1 MPHKPKGGFTH
12 GGRRPGAG
20 APKTV
25 IKLKKGQTL
34 ALTPAMTGNGNAG
47 EMAYQ
52 TFMIIDIEEDAIW
65 LRYTDPAAD
74 QEPIKLAVADPA
86 E

>member
-34 ALTPAMTGNGNAG
+34 AFAPPGDAG
-47 EMAYQ
+47 EAATQ
-52 TFMIIDIEEDAIW
+52 TFMIVEIEEDAIW
-65 LRYTDPAAD
+65 LRNTDPAAE
-74 QEPIKLAVADPA
+74 QELIKLAVASPA

>member
-25 IKLKKGQTL
+25 MKLKKGQTL
-34 ALTPAMTGNGNAG
+34 ALTPAMMENGNTG
-47 EMAYQ
+47 EVASQ

-65 LRYTDPAAD
+65 LRNTDPAAD
-74 QEPIKLAVADPA
+74 QEPINLAVADPA

>member
-34 ALTPAMTGNGNAG
+34 ALTPAMTGNGNTG
-47 EMAYQ
+47 ETAAQ
-52 TFMIIDIEEDAIW
+52 PFMIIDIEEDTIW
-65 LRYTDPAAD
+65 LRNTDAAAD
-74 QEPIKLAVADPA
+74 QEPIRLAVADPA

>member
-1 MPHKPKGGFTH
+1 MPHKPKGRFTH

-34 ALTPAMTGNGNAG
+34 ALTHAMTGNGNTG
-47 EMAYQ
+47 EASQ

-65 LRYTDPAAD
+65 LRNTDPAAD

>member
-25 IKLKKGQTL
+25 IKLKKGQTV
-34 ALTPAMTGNGNAG
+34 ALTPAMTANGNTG
-47 EMAYQ
+47 EAAAQ
-52 TFMIIDIEEDAIW
+52 TFMIIDIEEDTIW
-65 LRYTDPAAD
+65 LRNADPAAD
-74 QEPIKLAVADPA
+74 QEPIKLAITDPP

>member
-25 IKLKKGQTL
+25 IKLKKGQTV
-34 ALTPAMTGNGNAG
+34 ALTPAMTANGNTG
-47 EMAYQ
+47 EAAAQ
-52 TFMIIDIEEDAIW
+52 TFMIVHIEEGTIW
-65 LRYTDPAAD
+65 LRNANPAAD

>member
-12 GGRRPGAG
+12 DGRRPGAG
-20 APKTV
+20 APTTV
-25 IKLKKGQTL
+25 IKLKKGQTV
-34 ALTPAMTGNGNAG
+34 ALTPAMTANGNTG
-47 EMAYQ
+47 EATQ

-65 LRYTDPAAD
+65 LRNTDPAAD
-74 QEPIKLAVADPA
+74 QEPIKLTVANPA